1 MDKAAML
8 AAMARMQD
16 EHNRLVHPRWRQ
28 QGYQFYRAVW
38 VECAEL
44 LEHFGWKWWK
54 HQEGDPAQVK
64 LELVDIW
71 HFGLSDLM
79 MRDALAPDVAKALD
93 VQPAAAVG
101 GEVLRQ
107 AVEALAGACLSDRS
121 FAVDRFA
128 AVMAALPL
136 SFDELFRLYVGKNV
150 LNRFRQAQGYKTG
163 AYCKQWQ
170 GREDNEHLM
179 ELLDGLDAPER
190 AADDLYA
197 KLQARYREAAP
208 SQGVVATPEPSLLAK
223 LRRRLAD
230 WTPERVGTL
239 MFIRDDERLLLIRKK
254 RGHGAGRINAPG
266 GKVEPDETPLQ
277 CAVRET
283 QEEIGVRVVA
293 ATRMAELKFVEQ
305 ADEQWLGHVFLAS
318 QYEGAPTETSEA
330 TPLSFPVNAIPYD
343 QMWEDDRLWLPHVL
357 AGRFVRGAFLFEA
370 GALIAHE
377 FEWTQAEQGQ
387 G

>member
-8 AAMARMQD
+8 SAMARMQD
-16 EHNRLVHPRWRQ
+16 EHNQLVHPRWRE
-28 QGYQFYRAVW
+28 QGYEFYRAIW

-44 LEHFGWKWWK
+44 LDHFGWKWWK
-54 HQEGDPAQVK
+54 HQEGDQAQVK

-79 MRDALAPDVAKALD
+79 RRDALASNLVEVLD

-101 GEVLRQ
+101 GEALRQ
-107 AVEALAGACLSDRS
+107 AVEALAAACLTNRA
-121 FAVDRFA
+121 FAADRFA
-128 AVMAALPL
+128 EAMAALPL

-163 AYCKQWQ
+163 TYLKLWQ

-179 ELLDGLDAPER
+179 ELLEELDAPET

-197 KLQARYREAAP
+197 KLQARYSEAAP
-208 SQGVVATPEPSLLAK
+208 TEGVVASPDPSQLAK

-239 MFIRDDERLLLIRKK
+239 MFIRDGERLLLIRKK

-283 QEEIGVRVVA
+283 QEEIGVQVLEAR
-293 ATRMAELKFVEQ
+293 RMAELKFVEQ

-318 QYEGAPTETSEA
+318 KCAGVPTETGEA
-330 TPLSFPVNAIPYD
+330 TPQWFPIDAIPYD
-343 QMWEDDRLWLPHVL
+343 QMWEDDRLWLPQVL

-370 GALIAHE
+370 GALVAHE
-377 FEWTQAEQGQ
+377 FAWTLAQDSD
-387 G
+387 